1 MDVDNQWLGAKRK
14 KLRSTRNKQ
23 FVTARCFISNNKN
36 VVKISIGLDVCEL
49 VGFKKGER
57 VNLFIHKENRDYLAI
72 QKDVTED
79 EGYKLNFS
87 GSSNSNF
94 LTFEFRYQ
102 TEESFR
108 LSQTTIL
115 DYDFQEEHT
124 LIVDLYRLKWRE

>member
-1 MDVDNQWLGAKRK
+1 MDRDDQWLRSNNK
-14 KLRSTRNKQ
+14 KLKHKNNRQ
-23 FVTARCFISNNKN
+23 FVTGRSVIIHNRK
-36 VVKISIGLDVCEL
+36 VMKMSIGLDVCEL
-49 VGFKKGER
+49 VGFKKNDR
-57 VNLFIHKENRDYLAI
+57 VNIFIHKENRNYLAI
-72 QKDVTED
+72 QKDFAD
-79 EGYKLNFS
+79 AEGYMLSFGGHRN
-87 GSSNSNF
+87 GNF